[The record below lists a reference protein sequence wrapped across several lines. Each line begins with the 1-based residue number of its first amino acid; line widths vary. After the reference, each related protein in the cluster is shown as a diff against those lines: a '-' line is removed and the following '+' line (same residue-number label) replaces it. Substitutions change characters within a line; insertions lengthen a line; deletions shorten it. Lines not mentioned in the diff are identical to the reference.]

1 MKHLLITS
9 IVAVV
14 LVGCRTTPV
23 ATIHTS
29 TQTGNVES
37 VKQFLANGTDVN
49 VKDEDGDTPL
59 DWANKRNQT
68 AATALLRKHGGK
80 TSEELNAKGK

>member
-1 MKHLLITS
+1 MNAKTDKGTTPLHYAITEEIADLLI
-9 IVAVV
+9 AE
-14 LVGCRTTPV
+14 G
-23 ATIHTS
+23 A
-29 TQTGNVES
+29 
-37 VKQFLANGTDVN
+37 DVN

-68 AATALLRKHGGK
+68 ATTGLLRKHGGK